1 MKFGKKNSFK
11 TYIYSWPVSIVLGI
25 ITGLLFMSAYERFD
39 VERDMS
45 NRRVTAEAEL
55 VRLQERKIQLENRVH
70 HLEGERGI
78 EEEIRT
84 NFDVA
89 REGEQVFILV
99 GEESTKVTAVEEVIT
114 TYPWY
119 QFWR

>member
-11 TYIYSWPVSIVLGI
+11 TYLYSWPVTVLLGI
-25 ITGLLFMSAYERFD
+25 ITVLLFMSAYERFG

-45 NRRVTAEAEL
+45 SRRVTAEAEL
-55 VRLQERKIQLENRVH
+55 IRLQERKIQLEDRVQ

-89 REGEQVFILV
+89 REGEQVIILV
-99 GEESTKVTAVEEVIT
+99 GEESAAEAAIEEVIV